1 MIECFLIKNDCYKK
15 YKTIFLDPV
24 GIVVHATDPT
34 EDGTLS
40 RFVQPAAGQTGYIN
54 GKLATE
60 VELFHALG
68 KNKYGNHWNRSGVE
82 KAVHYMVGLDAAG
95 EMAVARTLHDTM
107 PCWGAG
113 SGPKGSFNGCY
124 KGEAKDPLYIQI
136 EMIEDKNASL
146 EHCQA
151 LYKKTV
157 WLCAYL
163 VKTFPKIGKNIVS
176 HKEAHALGYASDHGD
191 PEGYWKRAKSGYTM
205 NGFRDDVVAQLQEP
219 LYKDVPSDAWYSEY
233 VAKATALGIMYGRGD
248 GLFCPTDTPTRAELA
263 AVACRLY
270 DLM

>member
-1 MIECFLIKNDCYKK
+1 MIECVLIKNDCYKK
-15 YKTIFLDPV
+15 YGTCHLEPV
-24 GIVVHATDPT
+24 GIVLHSTDPT

-40 RFVQPAAGQTGYIN
+40 RFVQPVAGQTGEIN

-82 KAVHYMVGLDAAG
+82 KAVHYMIGLDGAG
-95 EMAVARTLHDTM
+95 EMTIARTLYDNM

-124 KGEAKDPLYIQI
+124 KGDATPPLYIQI
-136 EMIEDKNASL
+136 EMIEDKSASL
-146 EHCQA
+146 AHCRDLYSKA
-151 LYKKTV
+151 L
-157 WLCAYL
+157 WLCSYL
-163 VKTFPKIGKNIVS
+163 IKKYPKIGKNIVS

-205 NGFRDDVVAQLQEP
+205 DGFRNDVLEQLQEP
-219 LYKDVPSDAWYSEY
+219 LYKDVPPDAWYAEY
-233 VAKATALGIMYGRGD
+233 VAKATALGIMNGRGA
-248 GLFCPTDTPTRAELA
+248 GMFFPTSPATRAELA
-263 AVACRLY
+263 AAICRLY
-270 DLM
+270 ELM